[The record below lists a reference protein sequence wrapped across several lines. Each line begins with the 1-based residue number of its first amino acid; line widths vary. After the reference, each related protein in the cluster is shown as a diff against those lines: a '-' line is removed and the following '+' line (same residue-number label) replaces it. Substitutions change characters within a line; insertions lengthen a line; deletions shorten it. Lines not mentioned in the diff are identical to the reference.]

1 MKAAMSL
8 RVRMMLL
15 FCVAVGILLAG
26 SYTAFYL
33 ALRSVVHSQFNQ
45 RLMEAEA
52 PVAADLQTDADNEDI
67 VAMDI
72 PGEYFEVLDS
82 TGNAVALSKNL
93 AGHVISLPAASR
105 NLQTVTD
112 AKLGRLRLGLATI
125 HRASGEQTLILAMP
139 TGDIDQILTRFRALL
154 FVLFPISLLIM
165 AGLSAWYVGRSLEPI
180 AALTRRISGMS
191 KQVKAAGTAELNRG
205 QAQEALPLPLAIANR
220 DDELGRLAEAFNKLF
235 AGMEAALAQLRQ
247 FVSDASHELRTPLS
261 VLQGETELLL
271 KERRSPEEYQ
281 RALEVIDSELKK
293 LSRIVE
299 GLFTLAMA
307 DAGQLRLL
315 REPLY
320 LNEVLEEACALATPR
335 ARTKGIAIERK
346 LAQEVPYV
354 GDEAFLRQL
363 FLIFLDNAVKYSA
376 PRSRIRVGLAP
387 VNGKIA
393 VQFDDQGAGIP
404 PEHLPHIFERFYRI
418 TQRDAPEAQ
427 SGGLGLAIAQA
438 IVGAQGGTIECSS
451 RPGTGSKFIIS
462 LPRNSADVQ
471 SRT

>member
-1 MKAAMSL
+1 MRTALSL

-15 FCVAVGILLAG
+15 FCAAVGVLLAG

-67 VAMDI
+67 SALDI

-82 TGNAVALSKNL
+82 SGNPVALSKNL
-93 AGHVISLPAASR
+93 AGHAIRLPEVTHPEG
-105 NLQTVTD
+105 TVRD
-112 AKLGRLRLGLATI
+112 PRLGHLRTGVATI
-125 HRASGEQTLILAMP
+125 HRANGNQTLVLAMP

-154 FVLFPISLLIM
+154 FILFPFSLLIM
-165 AGLSAWYVGRSLEPI
+165 AAVSAWYVGRSLKPI
-180 AALTRRISGMS
+180 AALTQETSLMAER
-191 KQVKAAGTAELNRG
+191 VKVAAPGVMPARETLK
-205 QAQEALPLPLAIANR
+205 PLPLAVANR

-235 AGMEAALAQLRQ
+235 VCMEGALTQLRQ

-271 KERRSPEEYQ
+271 KEPRAPAEYQ
-281 RALEVIDSELKK
+281 RALEVIDAELKK

-299 GLFTLAMA
+299 ALFTLAMA

-315 REPLY
+315 HEPLY
-320 LNEVLEEACALATPR
+320 LNEVLEEACTLATPR
-335 ARTKGIAIERK
+335 ARNKGIAIERQ
-346 LAQEVPYV
+346 LAKDLPYT
-354 GDEAFLRQL
+354 GDETFLRQL
-363 FLIFLDNAVKYSA
+363 FLIFLDNAVKYSG
-376 PRSRIRVGLAP
+376 PQSRIRVGLAP
-387 VNGKIA
+387 VNGK
-393 VQFDDQGAGIP
+393 VQVEFEDHGAGIS
-404 PEHLPHIFERFYRI
+404 PEHLPHIFERFYRV

-438 IVGAQGGTIECSS
+438 IVGAQGGTIECTS
-451 RPGTGSKFIIS
+451 RPGTGSKFTIS
-462 LPRNSADVQ
+462 LPRS
-471 SRT
+471 SE